1 MNFSNEYVKGT
12 RPTLSNL
19 RRILRE
25 QRVVA
30 GLRPAYVPSVLRRF
44 SGVNGKRL
52 VLHPTKGWR
61 PA

>member
-1 MNFSNEYVKGT
+1 MNFSIPDMKGI

-30 GLRPAYVPSVLRRF
+30 GQRPAYVPPVLCLNE
-44 SGVNGKRL
+44 NGKMFI
-52 VLHPTKGWR
+52 LHPTKGWR

>member
-1 MNFSNEYVKGT
+1 MNFSIPDMKGI

-25 QRVVA
+25 RRITE
-30 GLRPAYVPSVLRRF
+30 GLRFAYIPVLL
-44 SGVNGKRL
+44 SYKAANGK
-52 VLHPTKGWR
+52 VYKLHPTKGWR